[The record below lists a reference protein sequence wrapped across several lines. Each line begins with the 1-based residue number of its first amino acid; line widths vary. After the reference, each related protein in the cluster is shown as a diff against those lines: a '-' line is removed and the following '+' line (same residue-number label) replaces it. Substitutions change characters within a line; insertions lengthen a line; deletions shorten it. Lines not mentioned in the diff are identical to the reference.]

1 MPALLIMAAIW
12 WLSSQSQT
20 PGPALRH
27 PFDWIAHALAYLAL
41 AYSLGRATASWA
53 AAFLIAV
60 WFGAFDEVH
69 QAFVPGRDAGITDWL
84 FDLLGA
90 LIGVKLAVR
99 KSSVQSKSEDGSSV
113 ADLSEGTR

>member
-1 MPALLIMAAIW
+1 MAVIW
-12 WLSSQSQT
+12 WLSSQPET
-20 PGPALRH
+20 LGPDLRH
-27 PFDWIAHALAYLAL
+27 PLDWTAHFLAYLAL
-41 AYSLGRATASWA
+41 AFSLGRATASRT

-90 LIGVKLAVR
+90 WVGVRLGVR
-99 KSSVQSKSEDGSSV
+99 GKAGQRNPEDRGPV
-113 ADLSEGTR
+113 ADLSQGTR

>member
-1 MPALLIMAAIW
+1 MALIW
-12 WLSSQSQT
+12 WLSSQSET

-27 PFDWIAHALAYLAL
+27 PFDWTAHFLAYLAL
-41 AYSLGRATASWA
+41 AFSLGRATASRA
-53 AAFLIAV
+53 SAFLIAV

-90 LIGVKLAVR
+90 WAGVRLAVR
-99 KSSVQSKSEDGSSV
+99 GKGVQRKPEDRGPV

>member
-1 MPALLIMAAIW
+1 MAAIW
-12 WLSSQSQT
+12 WLSSQSQI

-27 PFDWIAHALAYLAL
+27 PFDWIAHALTYLAL
-41 AYSLGRATASWA
+41 AYSLGRATASSA
-53 AAFLIAV
+53 TAFLIAV

-69 QAFVPGRDAGITDWL
+69 QAFVPGRDAGVTDWL

-90 LIGVKLAVR
+90 LLGVKLAVR
-99 KSSVQSKSEDGSSV
+99 RRSGHRESEDRGSV